1 MSQKSMLI
9 AGALVA
15 CLGLSYAVTPAY
27 ALDEAS
33 DPVITN
39 EIDEPT
45 GPSVDNGEVVTP
57 SKDEAP
63 VGSDDDTVAGDSA
76 EETEETGDPEMWPM
90 YVSLGALGGA
100 LVLII
105 IINLA
110 LGHKQK

>member
-9 AGALVA
+9 VGALVA
-15 CLGLSYAVTPAY
+15 CLGLGYVATPVY
-27 ALDEAS
+27 ALDETS

-45 GPSVDNGEVVTP
+45 GPSVDNGEVVAPSEGETP
-57 SKDEAP
+57 TD
-63 VGSDDDTVAGDSA
+63 SDSDTTDGDSTEA
-76 EETEETGDPEMWPM
+76 TEETGDPEMWPM